1 MDGAGGDK
9 RFLSPSLAERVK
21 GTGGGV
27 RGVGGR
33 SRVGGRGQA
42 ETLHRG
48 TAANQEKR
56 ESGNEN
62 KGKLNP
68 PRGFPM
74 H

>member
-1 MDGAGGDK
+1 MG
-9 RFLSPSLAERVK
+9 LAATNAFSALARLKELR
-21 GTGGGV
+21 GPGGGV

-33 SRVGGRGQA
+33 SGGGGRGQA

-48 TAANQEKR
+48 TSANQEKR

-74 H
+74 N